1 MNQHEPTRTDI
12 KRVTLSLRNGESVS
26 VDGPATITA
35 FVLGRN
41 RAQVNVD
48 APLSTQVWRKPKESA
63 KNPRPAIAI
72 ARVT

>member
-1 MNQHEPTRTDI
+1 
-12 KRVTLSLRNGESVS
+12 VTLSLRNGESVG

-41 RAQVNVD
+41 RTQVNVD
-48 APLSTQVWRKPKESA
+48 APLSTQVVLKRKESSQ
-63 KNPRPAIAI
+63 NPHLAIAI